1 LGYRRGNLRN
11 GCDANQML
19 TDKGK
24 SIQRDRVKDIGEDEA
39 ISVSDKGYMTDELAI
54 EWSRHFD
61 EPRR

>member
-1 LGYRRGNLRN
+1 
-11 GCDANQML
+11 ML